1 MNNDWEDFPQQN
13 SFSFSMGFRQ
23 TQPGLQDF
31 DEMRQTE
38 ATHQIL
44 MSYPIGSMY
53 GIYANIGGILMVNVT
68 IYSIYGS
75 YGYRF
80 VHIIRKTNPLIFWD
94 ATHPAR

>member
-44 MSYPIGSMY
+44 MSYP
-53 GIYANIGGILMVNVT
+53 
-68 IYSIYGS
+68 
-75 YGYRF
+75 
-80 VHIIRKTNPLIFWD
+80 
-94 ATHPAR
+94 